1 MSKNDWVNKVYF
13 ADAKKMLEIPD
24 ESVNLIVTSPPYF
37 NIKDYSKDGKQLN
50 KHSSSIEGQMGD
62 VDDFGR
68 FIDGLL
74 EIWKECRRVLT
85 PNGKLIINT
94 PLMPMLKKELST
106 HENRDIFD
114 LNAAIQN
121 SIVEHLGDLHLMDT
135 YIWNRTNPSKKLMF
149 GSYPYPSN
157 FYAQNTIEFVTVYVK
172 EGKSRSRSESIKSKS
187 KLSQEDWVEYTKQV
201 WNIPIPNKGDLAFGT
216 HSALMPEEIV
226 SRCVKLYSF
235 YGDVVL
241 DPFTGSGT
249 TLRVAKSLGRRFV
262 GYEIMESY
270 SEIIEKKLDGKYG
283 IYPSR
288 NSESSKNDKKSEK
301 MFEHLNEVV
310 KADAI
315 KFLDRIPDD
324 SIDLICVDPPY
335 NMKKDV
341 WDTFASETDFLKF
354 SKKWIKLAAKKLR
367 PGGSIYVF
375 NTPENS
381 ARFLT
386 FLEQEGLE
394 FQNWITWDKRDGFAA
409 PKSKFVP
416 GAEAILFFT
425 KPGRRHTFNFDDVR
439 IPYESTSRIEAAKS
453 KGILK
458 NGKRWFPNENGKL
471 CNDVWHIP
479 SDRHANKVNGR
490 LKSADHP
497 TIKPL
502 ELIERI
508 IRASSN
514 PKDVVLDFFVGS
526 GTTALAAKNLD
537 RKFLACDSNAAYVK
551 LARKRL
557 E

>member
-1 MSKNDWVNKVYF
+1 MNKVYF
-13 ADAKKMLEIPD
+13 ADAKSMLEIPD
-24 ESVNLIVTSPPYF
+24 KSINLIVTSPPYF
-37 NIKDYSKDGKQLN
+37 NIKDYSKDGKQQN
-50 KHSSSIEGQMGD
+50 KHSRSIEGQMGD

-74 EIWKECRRVLT
+74 EIWKECQRVLA

-121 SIVEHLGDLHLMDT
+121 SILTNISSIHLMDT
-135 YIWNRTNPSKKLMF
+135 YVWNRTNPSKKLMF

-157 FYAQNTIEFVTVYVK
+157 FYAQNTVEFVTVYVK
-172 EGKSRSRSESIKSKS
+172 EGKSQTRPESIKSKS
-187 KLSQEDWVEYTKQV
+187 KLSQEEWVEYTKQV
-201 WNIPIPNKGDLAFGT
+201 WNLPIPNKGDLAFGT

-226 SRCVKLYSF
+226 ARCVKLYSF

-249 TLRVAKSLGRRFV
+249 TLRVAKSLNRKFV

-270 SEIIEKKLDGKYG
+270 SEIIEKKLEGDYG
-283 IYPSR
+283 VTPRR
-288 NSESSKNDKKSEK
+288 NLDSFRIKKSPLEQ
-301 MFEHLNEVV
+301 FHDLNGVV
-310 KADAI
+310 KSDAI
-315 KFLDRIPDD
+315 KFIERIPDN
-324 SIDLICVDPPY
+324 SVDLICVDPPY
-335 NMKKDV
+335 NMRKDV
-341 WDTFASETDFLKF
+341 WDTFSSEQEFLKF
-354 SKKWIKLAAKKLR
+354 SKKWIKAAVTKLR
-367 PGGSIYVF
+367 PGGSFYVF

-381 ARFLT
+381 AKFLIY
-386 FLEQEGLE
+386 LEQEGLE

-425 KPGRRHTFNFDDVR
+425 KPGSQHTFNFEEVR
-439 IPYESTSRIEAAKS
+439 IPYDSTSRINAAKS

-479 SDRHANKVNGR
+479 SERHANKVKGK
-490 LKSADHP
+490 LKTAEHP
-497 TIKPL
+497 TMKPI

-514 PKDVVLDFFVGS
+514 EGDVVLDFFVGS
-526 GTTALAAKNLD
+526 GTTAVASKNLG
-537 RKFLACDSNAAYVK
+537 RNYLACDSNANYVK
-551 LARKRL
+551 LAKKRL
-557 E
+557 AQDGV